1 MRGLD
6 REQSTDKQWKHDDIC
21 LHYYSRKAMKR
32 RCPKRDYLLL
42 GGVGEGLKEKTGEV
56 ILDGRKTPY
65 YALQYSGW
73 RYGIDG
79 YAAID
84 GREEYLAV
92 VRNRI
97 PRNLLLLFL
106 ILLLIGSSMFGM
118 YMLGR
123 NTALDENAVDFS
135 PVNGEKIDPDP
146 NHIAFPA
153 YQDMK
158 IEAGTDILHVAL
170 WNPKKNTCYFK
181 FTITEK
187 DSKKVLYESKLVA
200 PGKAIKEVP
209 LSEVIPVGSR
219 EVVVSVD
226 TFDLEDEEVP
236 LNSARVEVKLIGV
249 QRNG

>member
-1 MRGLD
+1 MD

-56 ILDGRKTPY
+56 ILDGQRTPY

-200 PGKAIKEVP
+200 PGKAIKEVQMP
-209 LSEVIPVGSR
+209 EVIPVGSR
-219 EVVVSVD
+219 AIVVSVD

>member
-1 MRGLD
+1 
-6 REQSTDKQWKHDDIC
+6 
-21 LHYYSRKAMKR
+21 MKR

-42 GGVGEGLKEKTGEV
+42 GGIGEGLKEKTGEV
-56 ILDGRKTPY
+56 ILDGKKTPY

-200 PGKAIKEVP
+200 PGKAIKEVQLP
-209 LSEVIPVGSR
+209 EVIPVGSR
-219 EVVVSVD
+219 EIVVSVD